1 MFRKWGWLL
10 GVVVALMLIAPQA
23 WADGTPTPEAE
34 HGHEEGTP
42 EADHDADHEAD
53 HGERVPAGDASIR
66 IVSPG
71 DGAVLTE
78 NSAIVKVETTNWPL
92 GEGKHW
98 HLYVNGQ
105 EQGMSQGSS
114 PSLQARDLMAGAN
127 TLEAVMS
134 NVLHQELDAVAKIVV
149 QVDSVTASTAASN
162 TGLIVAVAA
171 SAVAVIGGAALLLMR
186 KK

>member
-1 MFRKWGWLL
+1 LT
-10 GVVVALMLIAPQA
+10 LIVPQA
-23 WADGTPTPEAE
+23 WADGTPTPEALHVEGTPEVE
-34 HGHEEGTP
+34 HGHTDGTP
-42 EADHDADHEAD
+42 EADHNED

-78 NSAIVKVETTNWPL
+78 NSVIVKVETTNWPL

-114 PSLQARDLMAGAN
+114 PSLQAHDLLTGAN
-127 TLEAVMS
+127 VLEAVMS
-134 NVLHQELDAVAKIVV
+134 NELHQELDAVAKVVVLVEVARMAATGNVLPIVIGL
-149 QVDSVTASTAASN
+149 AA
-162 TGLIVAVAA
+162 AVL
-171 SAVAVIGGAALLLMR
+171 VIGGAAVMLVR

>member
-1 MFRKWGWLL
+1 MFRKLS
-10 GVVVALMLIAPQA
+10 GVFIIVLALILIVPQA
-23 WADGTPTPEAE
+23 WADGTQ
-34 HGHEEGTP
+34 TP
-42 EADHDADHEAD
+42 EADHDHD

-66 IVSPG
+66 IVSPA
-71 DGAVLTE
+71 DGAMLQD

-114 PSLQARDLMAGAN
+114 PSLQARDLLTGAN
-127 TLEAVMS
+127 VLEAVMS
-134 NVLHQELDAVAKIVV
+134 NELHQELDAVAKIIV
-149 QVDSVTASTAASN
+149 QVESRAPATGN
-162 TGLIVAVAA
+162 PGLIIAAAAGAVAA
-171 SAVAVIGGAALLLMR
+171 IGGAALWLMR

>member
-1 MFRKWGWLL
+1 MLRKLS
-10 GVVVALMLIAPQA
+10 GVLIIVFALALIVPQA
-23 WADGTPTPEAE
+23 WADGTPTPAAE

-42 EADHDADHEAD
+42 EADHEAD

-66 IVSPG
+66 IVSPSA
-71 DGAVLTE
+71 GAVLTE
-78 NSAIVKVETTNWPL
+78 NSAVVKVETTNWPL

-114 PSLQARDLMAGAN
+114 PSLQARDLMVGAN
-127 TLEAVMS
+127 VLEAVMS
-134 NVLHQELDAVAKIVV
+134 NELHQELDAVAKVIVEV
-149 QVDSVTASTAASN
+149 QSVSASTAASN

-171 SAVAVIGGAALLLMR
+171 GAVVAIGGAALLLMR

>member
-1 MFRKWGWLL
+1 MLLIGGWL
-10 GVVVALMLIAPQA
+10 MFSAPRV
-23 WADGTPTPEAE
+23 WADGTPTPEAM
-34 HGHEEGTP
+34 HMDMDGTP
-42 EADHDADHEAD
+42 EADHD
-53 HGERVPAGDASIR
+53 HGDRIPAGDAAIR
-66 IVSPG
+66 IVSPA
-71 DGAVLTE
+71 DGALLTD

-134 NVLHQELDAVAKIVV
+134 NELHQELDAVAKVVVLVEIARMAAPGNVLPIVI
-149 QVDSVTASTAASN
+149 
-162 TGLIVAVAA
+162 GFAVALMA
-171 SAVAVIGGAALLLMR
+171 IGGAAVMLVR